1 MLHRLVTLLSKN
13 PLLCSCSEQDLSQL
27 VRVSVAKDYSVD
39 EFVFVKGEP
48 GEACYMVV
56 SGHIGVGAH
65 SVEGRYCLFSGFNPG
80 DIFGEIAVIDG
91 GPRTAD
97 AVAIADSRLLV
108 IRRGVFL
115 SLLKQNA
122 HVSLGLLH
130 IISARVRLTSARL
143 DELFWLDFPSRLAK
157 RLLVLL
163 EGEGWVEGSEGER
176 VCRLSQDRLASI
188 IGASRQTVNE
198 QLRAWQR
205 EGIVHLSRGS
215 IAIRNEVR
223 LRQIA
228 SPGAA

>member
-1 MLHRLVTLLSKN
+1 LHRLVALLSKN
-13 PLLCSCSEQDLSQL
+13 PLLCGCSEQDLSQL
-27 VRVSVAKDYSVD
+27 VRVCVAKEYSAD

-65 SVEGRYCLFSGFNPG
+65 SVEGRYCLFSDFNPG

-122 HVSLGLLH
+122 HVSLELLY

-176 VCRLSQDRLASI
+176 VCRLSQNRLASI

-205 EGIVHLSRGS
+205 EGIVHVSRES

-228 SPGAA
+228 SPGTA